1 MYNTL
6 AYNLADMR
14 EIQPDRVKLLMDAAR
29 INQSKLAELVGVKQP
44 SIGRILS
51 GETKTSRHIH
61 RIAEVLGTTPYYL
74 FGETE
79 DSGRIEF
86 VGSMED
92 LRQFVADIDAAGAN
106 PAQAAGHS
114 SISRTPNS
122 DLVEIDYVEI
132 GFGMGG
138 GFIEE
143 SGEIEKRSFSRAW
156 LREFTDAPPELLAW
170 AKGDGDSM
178 EPTIRDGEV
187 VLIDRRFTQPGPNDQ
202 IWAITVGDFGMI
214 KRLRARPDGAVE
226 IHSDNPLVQM
236 QTAVDGELHVIGRVR
251 AVIRRV

>member
-1 MYNTL
+1 MGGIVAERLINLREACGFSQSEL
-6 AYNLADMR
+6 ARRAGGGQSSINRLEAGETRAPRNITAIAKALGTSPEY
-14 EIQPDRVKLLMDAAR
+14 LLGETDD
-29 INQSKLAELVGVKQP
+29 P
-44 SIGRILS
+44 SPTAPS
-51 GETKTSRHIH
+51 GESQ
-61 RIAEVLGTTPYYL
+61 VLGPHDT
-74 FGETE
+74 
-79 DSGRIEF
+79 
-86 VGSMED
+86 
-92 LRQFVADIDAAGAN
+92 AASY
-106 PAQAAGHS
+106 P
-114 SISRTPNS
+114 

-143 SGEIEKRSFSRAW
+143 SGDVAKRAFSRAW

-202 IWAITVGDFGMI
+202 IWAITVGEFGMI
-214 KRLRARPDGAVE
+214 KRLRARPDGTVE
-226 IHSDNPLVQM
+226 ILSDNELVPV

>member
-1 MYNTL
+1 MTEPMTL
-6 AYNLADMR
+6 GDRISALLQLRGKSQAALARAIGVSPQAVSKMVLGGTT
-14 EIQPDRVKLLMDAAR
+14 ETTKVNKIAQFLETTPEYLM
-29 INQSKLAELVGVKQP
+29 
-44 SIGRILS
+44 
-51 GETKTSRHIH
+51 GETDDSSPTSSLSDKQVPFRH
-61 RIAEVLGTTPYYL
+61 AEPH
-74 FGETE
+74 
-79 DSGRIEF
+79 
-86 VGSMED
+86 
-92 LRQFVADIDAAGAN
+92 
-106 PAQAAGHS
+106 PS
-114 SISRTPNS
+114 S
-122 DLVEIDYVEI
+122 DVVEIDYVEI

-143 SGEIEKRSFSRAW
+143 SGEVEKRSFSRAW

>member
-1 MYNTL
+1 MFRSDRLLQLIAERGISQGDL
-6 AYNLADMR
+6 AR
-14 EIQPDRVKLLMDAAR
+14 E
-29 INQSKLAELVGVKQP
+29 VGVSTTAIWK
-44 SIGRILS
+44 L
-51 GETKTSRHIH
+51 TKEPAQGSKHIH
-61 RIAEVLGTTPYYL
+61 RIAKVLGTSPDYL
-74 FGETE
+74 MGET
-79 DSGRIEF
+79 DDPS
-86 VGSMED
+86 
-92 LRQFVADIDAAGAN
+92 
-106 PAQAAGHS
+106 PASLLSDKQTPFRHS
-114 SISRTPNS
+114 APSPIS

-143 SGEIEKRSFSRAW
+143 SGEVAKRSFSRAW

-202 IWAITVGDFGMI
+202 IWAITVGEFGMI
-214 KRLRARPDGAVE
+214 KRLRAKPDGSIE
-226 IHSDNPLVQM
+226 ILSDNELVPV

-251 AVIRRV
+251 AVIRKI